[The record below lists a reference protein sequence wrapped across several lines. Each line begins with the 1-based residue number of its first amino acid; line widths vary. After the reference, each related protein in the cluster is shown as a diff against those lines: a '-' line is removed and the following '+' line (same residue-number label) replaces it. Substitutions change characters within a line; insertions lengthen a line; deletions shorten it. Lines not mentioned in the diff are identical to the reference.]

1 MLGFGLGL
9 ANPNPNPH
17 PKPNPNPNPNPNPKP
32 NPNPHQVARDSGP
45 ETQMS
50 GGKVA
55 LDDPPPSMADAESS
69 AVSELVA
76 MGFNE
81 DRVREALSKA
91 DGSLEKALDILT
103 G

>member
-1 MLGFGLGL
+1 
-9 ANPNPNPH
+9 
-17 PKPNPNPNPNPNPKP
+17 
-32 NPNPHQVARDSGP
+32 
-45 ETQMS
+45 
-50 GGKVA
+50 
-55 LDDPPPSMADAESS
+55 MADAESS